1 MMLTERSAEAGF
13 SLVELIVALTI
24 ITAGIIGTISMVSA
38 NRTIME
44 TSWAQARMGIIADGV
59 MNELAVQF
67 QRDGSLPVTTDY
79 DFDADPDNFGLAV
92 LFTDNGYTA
101 SASTLAI
108 ATGASPV
115 SYAVNLTIISPSGRR
130 MVRARNFFQKLK
142 MNKLH

>member
-1 MMLTERSAEAGF
+1 MLTERSAEAGF

-24 ITAGIIGTISMVSA
+24 ISAGIIGTISMVSA

-115 SYAVNLTIISPSGRR
+115 SYAVNLTIISRSGRR

-142 MNKLH
+142 TP

>member
-142 MNKLH
+142 TP

>member
-1 MMLTERSAEAGF
+1 MTLTSHHESGF
-13 SLVELIVALTI
+13 SLVEVMVALTI

-67 QRDGSLPVTTDY
+67 QRDGTLPVTTDY

-92 LFTDNGYTA
+92 LFTDNGYTP

-108 ATGASPV
+108 TAGASPI
-115 SYAVNLTIISPSGRR
+115 SYSANLTLISPSGRR
-130 MVRARNFFQKLK
+130 MVRARSFFQKLK
-142 MNKLH
+142 TP

>member
-24 ITAGIIGTISMVSA
+24 ISAGIIGTISMVSA

-115 SYAVNLTIISPSGRR
+115 SYAVNLTIISRSGRR

-142 MNKLH
+142 TP

>member
-1 MMLTERSAEAGF
+1 MLTERSAEAGF

-115 SYAVNLTIISPSGRR
+115 SYAVNLTIISRSGRR

-142 MNKLH
+142 TP

>member
-1 MMLTERSAEAGF
+1 MTSTSHHESGF
-13 SLVELIVALTI
+13 SLVEVMVALTI

-67 QRDGSLPVTTDY
+67 QRDGTLPVTTDY
-79 DFDADPDNFGLAV
+79 DFDADPDNFGLAI
-92 LFTDNGYTA
+92 LFTDNGYTP

-115 SYAVNLTIISPSGRR
+115 SYSANLTLISPSGRR
-130 MVRARNFFQKLK
+130 MVRARSFFQKLK
-142 MNKLH
+142 TP